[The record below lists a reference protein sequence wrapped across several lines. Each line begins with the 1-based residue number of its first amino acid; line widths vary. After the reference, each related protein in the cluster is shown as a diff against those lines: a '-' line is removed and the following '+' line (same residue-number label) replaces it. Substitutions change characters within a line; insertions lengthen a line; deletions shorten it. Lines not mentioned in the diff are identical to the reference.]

1 MEEDKKPEENK
12 EPEVVEPKVEEKQ
25 AEVVNNGN
33 ESNGM
38 AIASLILGII
48 SILFNFIGYSWIGLI
63 LGIVGIIL
71 GVNAK
76 KKNPSSMA
84 SAGLVLSIIGTALCA
99 VIFYCLRCMC
109 WHNWIRSFFSLI
121 VKNILRV
128 NRILSCLPDFL

>member
-12 EPEVVEPKVEEKQ
+12 EPEVMEQKVEEKQ

-38 AIASLILGII
+38 AVASLILGII
-48 SILFNFIGYSWIGLI
+48 SVLINFIGYSWVGLI
-63 LGIVGIIL
+63 LGIIGIIL

-84 SAGLVLSIIGTALCA
+84 SAGLVLSIIGTVLCSVVFIA
-99 VIFYCLRCMC
+99 CVACFGIIGLGA
-109 WHNWIRSFFSLI
+109 SLA
-121 VKNILRV
+121 
-128 NRILSCLPDFL
+128 

>member
-12 EPEVVEPKVEEKQ
+12 EPEVMEQKVEEKQ

-38 AIASLILGII
+38 AVASLILGII
-48 SILFNFIGYSWIGLI
+48 SVLINFIGYSWVGLI
-63 LGIVGIIL
+63 LGIIGIIL

-84 SAGLVLSIIGTALCA
+84 SAGLVLSIIGTVLCLVVFIA
-99 VIFYCLRCMC
+99 CVACFGIIGLGA
-109 WHNWIRSFFSLI
+109 SLA
-121 VKNILRV
+121 
-128 NRILSCLPDFL
+128 

>member
-25 AEVVNNGN
+25 AKVVNNGN

-99 VIFYCLRCMC
+99 VVFIACVACVGIIGLGA
-109 WHNWIRSFFSLI
+109 SLA
-121 VKNILRV
+121 
-128 NRILSCLPDFL
+128 